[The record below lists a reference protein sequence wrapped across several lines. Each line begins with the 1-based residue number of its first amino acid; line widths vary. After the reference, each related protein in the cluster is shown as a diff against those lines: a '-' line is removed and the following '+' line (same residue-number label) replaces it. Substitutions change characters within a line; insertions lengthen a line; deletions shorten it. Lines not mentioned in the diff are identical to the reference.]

1 MVSQQDKQAVEAVIQ
16 EWMSA
21 LNAGDIE
28 GVKGVW
34 DKSYDSLVFIAEE
47 NDDALHGWSGVDGYY
62 DGLAGVTRADWKM
75 DNLKIDV
82 LGDAAWAYLTF
93 VVEADIKDFNR
104 TMVFPGRNTF
114 ILRKVGGQWKIIH
127 YHESLSRDK
136 SRSTWDWFFQK

>member
-1 MVSQQDKQAVEAVIQ
+1 M
-16 EWMSA
+16 
-21 LNAGDIE
+21 
-28 GVKGVW
+28 
-34 DKSYDSLVFIAEE
+34 
-47 NDDALHGWSGVDGYY
+47 
-62 DGLAGVTRADWKM
+62 
-75 DNLKIDV
+75 

-114 ILRKVGGQWKIIH
+114 ILRKVSGQWKIIH